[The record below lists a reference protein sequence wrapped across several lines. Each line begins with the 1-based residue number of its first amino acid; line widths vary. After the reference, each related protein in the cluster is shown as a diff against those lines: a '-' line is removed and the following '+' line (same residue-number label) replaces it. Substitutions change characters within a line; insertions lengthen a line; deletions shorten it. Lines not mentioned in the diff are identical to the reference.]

1 MPKQVDPS
9 LRMKIHQFV
18 VYGRRFPT
26 QDVAE
31 PEVVCFRVFAK
42 NENFA
47 KSQFW

>member
-9 LRMKIHQFV
+9 LRMKIHQYV
-18 VYGRRFPT
+18 VYGRRYPT
-26 QDVAE
+26 EQVPE

-47 KSQFW
+47 RSQFW

>member
-9 LRMKIHQFV
+9 LRMKVHQYV
-18 VYGRRFPT
+18 VYGRRLPT
-26 QDVAE
+26 DKVPN